1 MKLLKAIA
9 VLALCSGCVP
19 TYGAIS
25 STPMIVQGVGEVYRY
40 QGRANFAHQFEVAD
54 QQMAAH
60 CQRVN
65 GGRAVMVAHQTRN
78 VGFGGIMQGQSNTV
92 MSGTAT
98 GGPGLASV
106 TGAAA
111 TTGFG
116 TGSVM
121 ANQNQEILFRCV
133 R

>member
-1 MKLLKAIA
+1 MKIWQIVMAGLLCA
-9 VLALCSGCVP
+9 GCVP

-25 STPMIVQGVGEVYRY
+25 STPLIVQGVGEVYRY

-54 QQMAAH
+54 RQMAEH
-60 CQRVN
+60 CQRLN

-78 VGFGGIMQGQSNTV
+78 VGFGGIMQGQSNTI

-98 GGPGLASV
+98 GGPGLSTA
-106 TGAAA
+106 TGTAT